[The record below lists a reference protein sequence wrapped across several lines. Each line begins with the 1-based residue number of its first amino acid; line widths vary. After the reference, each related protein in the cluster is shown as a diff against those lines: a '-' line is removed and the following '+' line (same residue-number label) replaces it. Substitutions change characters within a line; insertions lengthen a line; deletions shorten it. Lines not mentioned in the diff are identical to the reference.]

1 MNIWIIIYYGYNS
14 YIWYDDTVWLR
25 KKTCWGF
32 WSITSNIC
40 WRLYPQFLGDVQIGH
55 LPTHVLLYEVD
66 VYIAMERSTVL
77 KQGKTHY
84 EYMAIS
90 NSKLLNLQ
98 RVRVL
103 SRRTPYHGGLFLAM
117 AMGSHWTAACRW
129 VSRWVIVPWLLVIPE
144 PTIYSCYSLSIA
156 SGHYRISVKQQEL
169 YLYGLP

>member
-1 MNIWIIIYYGYNS
+1 MILNDSIYRDFIVTQWDLMGS
-14 YIWYDDTVWLR
+14 HGI
-25 KKTCWGF
+25 
-32 WSITSNIC
+32 
-40 WRLYPQFLGDVQIGH
+40 YPLVN
-55 LPTHVLLYEVD
+55 

-117 AMGSHWTAACRW
+117 AMGSH
-129 VSRWVIVPWLLVIPE
+129 
-144 PTIYSCYSLSIA
+144 
-156 SGHYRISVKQQEL
+156 
-169 YLYGLP
+169 